1 MRGRENSLI
10 HGEQLQSKW
19 EVDNLDQVHHKI
31 LQDTR
36 IGTFNQVLILKNFS
50 ERFLV
55 KQVFKEGTLGK
66 NLLNQGL
73 GLVLPKR

>member
-10 HGEQLQSKW
+10 HGELLQSKW

-31 LQDTR
+31 FQETR
-36 IGTFNQVLILKNFS
+36 IGIFNQVLIPKNFS

-55 KQVFKEGTLGK
+55 KQVFKEGTSGK

>member
-10 HGEQLQSKW
+10 HGELLQSKW

>member
-10 HGEQLQSKW
+10 HGELLQSKW

-66 NLLNQGL
+66 NLPNQGL